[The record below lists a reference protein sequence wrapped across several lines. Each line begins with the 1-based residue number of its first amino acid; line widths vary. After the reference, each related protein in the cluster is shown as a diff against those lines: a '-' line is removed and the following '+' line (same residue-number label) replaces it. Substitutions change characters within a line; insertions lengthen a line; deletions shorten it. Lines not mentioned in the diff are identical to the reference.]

1 MKNLFT
7 LTISI
12 ALAYFLTGY
21 LSNSLLAIDGYAVA
35 AWPPAGIAL
44 ASILLLRNRALLGV
58 LLGAFFVNLIH
69 LDKVTDIFHWQMM
82 LQAIGVTSA
91 STFQAWLAYYI
102 IIHVVK
108 RPIELSSLKQS
119 MIGLM
124 IGGPLCSL
132 IAASIGTGLL
142 VINNVIPSYAALNN
156 FIAWWIGDSIGVLIF
171 TPLILAAFSYH
182 HTRQRLQIIVPSL
195 LIYVVIC
202 VSFYGAASVKKDK
215 DLQRQQAK
223 VSAIH
228 TNLEH
233 QVDEIKSH
241 LSLLAT
247 FFASSDMV
255 EFDEF
260 KRFTTRQ
267 LQYSKEIL
275 ALEWA
280 PKVIHSQL
288 NNYQSLL
295 RDELG
300 ADYYVKEKN
309 AAGQWQ
315 PVSKRAVYFPV
326 QYIHPLAGNEP
337 AQGFDLASNELRKQA
352 LTDSRLIKNV
362 TVSEPI
368 TLMQGDGH
376 EKGVLFFNPVY
387 SDINH
392 QVGFRGYVVAV
403 VNLELL
409 AQTLNFNQNTEIETS
424 FFDVT
429 DGTNPVEI
437 YSPHRVGTTAIASFN
452 FIIGERVWQ
461 VKLWES
467 VAQSSWLPYWLAQIV
482 GMLFVWLLITFLI
495 SVTGTNIQIRQQVA
509 KQTQSLREEKLKADK
524 ASQIKSEF
532 LANMSHEIRTPINGI
547 KGLHYL
553 AMQEPDWQQARGY
566 IDQADGALNVLLRVI
581 NDVLDFSKIEAGRL
595 ELHQEPIDV
604 NALVS
609 ELTNLLQ
616 FELNSRALKFKVEF
630 DATAHLL
637 IHTDPIRLKQVLLNL
652 LNNAVK
658 FTQEGTI
665 TLRIWQQGEFTYFSV
680 IDTGIGISKEAQQ
693 RLFKPFS
700 QADSSTSRRFGG
712 TGLGLSICQK
722 LIVMMGGEISLSSS
736 EGQGSTFTISLPFE
750 SPLEEVIHSDDE
762 LADIDVT
769 AVSFANDA
777 ILLVE
782 DNPLNQH
789 VASSI
794 LKTKGCQPDIAKDGH
809 EAIKMISEKSYDLVL
824 MDIQMPNMD
833 GLQATKVIRNEL
845 LITDLP
851 IIGLSANAHDD
862 DLKKGLASGMNGYL
876 TKPIDADKLFKT
888 LWHFLHNASG
898 H

>member
-1 MKNLFT
+1 MKNLFI

-35 AWPPAGIAL
+35 AWPPSGIAL
-44 ASILLLRNRALLGV
+44 ACILINRNRALPGII
-58 LLGAFFVNLIH
+58 LGAFCVNLIH
-69 LDKVTDIFHWQMM
+69 LERASDIFHWQVMF
-82 LQAIGVTSA
+82 QAIGVTSA

-102 IIHVVK
+102 IIHILK
-108 RPIELSSLKQS
+108 RPIELSSLKYSVQ
-119 MIGLM
+119 GLM

-132 IAASIGTGLL
+132 IAASVGTAILL
-142 VINNVIPSYAALNN
+142 MSKVIPSYAAANN
-156 FIAWWIGDSIGVLIF
+156 FIAWWIGDSIGVLVF
-171 TPLILAAFSYH
+171 TPLVLAAFSYH

-195 LIYVVIC
+195 LIYMIIC
-202 VSFYGAASVKKDK
+202 VSFYSAASVKKDK

-233 QVDEIKSH
+233 RVDEIKSH
-241 LSLLAT
+241 LVLLAT
-247 FFASSDMV
+247 FFASSDYV

-260 KRFTTRQ
+260 KRFTARQ
-267 LQYSKEIL
+267 MQYRSEII

-280 PKVIHSQL
+280 PKVIDSQL
-288 NNYQSLL
+288 INHQKLL
-295 RDELG
+295 QEELG
-300 ADYYVKEKN
+300 TEYFVKEKN
-309 AAGQWQ
+309 SMGQWQ
-315 PVSKRAVYFPV
+315 AVSQRDVYFPV
-326 QYIHPLAGNEP
+326 QYIYPLTGNEP
-337 AQGFDLASNELRKQA
+337 AQGFDLASNPMRHKA
-352 LTDSRLIKNV
+352 LTDARLIKNIS
-362 TVSEPI
+362 VSEPI
-368 TLMQGDGH
+368 TLMQGDGD

-387 SDINH
+387 ADIHH

-403 VNLELL
+403 VNLEVL
-409 AQTLNFNQNTEIETS
+409 AKSLNFNQNTDIDAS
-424 FFDVT
+424 FFDIT
-429 DGTNPVEI
+429 DDANPVEI
-437 YSPHRVGTTAIASFN
+437 YSQRRVGTTAIASFN

-467 VAQSSWLPYWLAQIV
+467 VEQASWLIYWLAQIV

-509 KQTQSLREEKLKADK
+509 LQTQSLRKEKRKADK
-524 ASQIKSEF
+524 ASQIKTEF

-553 AMQEPDWQQARGY
+553 AMQEHDWQQARSY

-595 ELHQEPIDV
+595 ELHQEPIDL

-609 ELTNLLQ
+609 ELSNLLQ
-616 FELNSRALKFKVEF
+616 FELKSRSLKLVI
-630 DATAHLL
+630 DHDVSAQLL
-637 IHTDPIRLKQVLLNL
+637 IHTDPIRLKQILLNL

-658 FTQEGTI
+658 FTHDGTI
-665 TLRIWQQGEFTYFSV
+665 TLRIWQQGTFTYFSI
-680 IDTGIGISKEAQQ
+680 IDTGIGISQEAQQ

-722 LIVMMGGEISLSSS
+722 LIVMMGGDISLSSV
-736 EGQGSTFTISLPFE
+736 EGEGSTFTISVPFN
-750 SPLEEVIHSDDE
+750 SPLESLVQRDDE
-762 LADIDVT
+762 QVEIDIT
-769 AVSFANDA
+769 ALSFADNSV
-777 ILLVE
+777 LLVE

-833 GLQATKVIRNEL
+833 GLQATKIIRNEL

-862 DLKKGLASGMNGYL
+862 DLKKGLASGMDGYL
-876 TKPIDADKLFKT
+876 TKPIDAEKLFKT
-888 LWHFLHNASG
+888 LWHYLQYKGS
-898 H
+898 

>member
-1 MKNLFT
+1 M
-7 LTISI
+7 IS
-12 ALAYFLTGY
+12 
-21 LSNSLLAIDGYAVA
+21 
-35 AWPPAGIAL
+35 
-44 ASILLLRNRALLGV
+44 
-58 LLGAFFVNLIH
+58 
-69 LDKVTDIFHWQMM
+69 
-82 LQAIGVTSA
+82 
-91 STFQAWLAYYI
+91 
-102 IIHVVK
+102 
-108 RPIELSSLKQS
+108 
-119 MIGLM
+119 
-124 IGGPLCSL
+124 
-132 IAASIGTGLL
+132 
-142 VINNVIPSYAALNN
+142 
-156 FIAWWIGDSIGVLIF
+156 
-171 TPLILAAFSYH
+171 
-182 HTRQRLQIIVPSL
+182 
-195 LIYVVIC
+195 
-202 VSFYGAASVKKDK
+202 
-215 DLQRQQAK
+215 
-223 VSAIH
+223 
-228 TNLEH
+228 
-233 QVDEIKSH
+233 
-241 LSLLAT
+241 
-247 FFASSDMV
+247 
-255 EFDEF
+255 
-260 KRFTTRQ
+260 
-267 LQYSKEIL
+267 
-275 ALEWA
+275 
-280 PKVIHSQL
+280 PK
-288 NNYQSLL
+288 
-295 RDELG
+295 
-300 ADYYVKEKN
+300 
-309 AAGQWQ
+309 
-315 PVSKRAVYFPV
+315 
-326 QYIHPLAGNEP
+326 
-337 AQGFDLASNELRKQA
+337 
-352 LTDSRLIKNV
+352 
-362 TVSEPI
+362 
-368 TLMQGDGH
+368 
-376 EKGVLFFNPVY
+376 
-387 SDINH
+387 
-392 QVGFRGYVVAV
+392 
-403 VNLELL
+403 
-409 AQTLNFNQNTEIETS
+409 
-424 FFDVT
+424 
-429 DGTNPVEI
+429 
-437 YSPHRVGTTAIASFN
+437 VGTTAIASFN

-616 FELNSRALKFKVEF
+616 FELNSRSLEFRVEF
-630 DATAHLL
+630 DASEHLL

-722 LIVMMGGEISLSSS
+722 LIVMMGGEISLISS

-769 AVSFANDA
+769 AVSFAGDT

-888 LWHFLHNASG
+888 LWHFLHNDSG